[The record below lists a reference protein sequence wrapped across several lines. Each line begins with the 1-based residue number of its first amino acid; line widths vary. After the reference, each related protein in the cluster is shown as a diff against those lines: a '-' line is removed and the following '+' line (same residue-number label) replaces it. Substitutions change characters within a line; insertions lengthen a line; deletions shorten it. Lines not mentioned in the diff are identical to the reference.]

1 MKYNQ
6 KKRNESIEM
15 LLFVMVLAVF
25 AAVLGVMA
33 LGEKLQPVNE
43 IREMATGWYYFE
55 NGKRTEITLPE
66 VLKAKEGETL
76 VLYNNSI
83 NRSDEGKVITT
94 RGAEYDLKISLDGDV
109 LYEYQDSAFKRN
121 TQMKSKL
128 ECDGQI
134 PSEVKNGTLT
144 LTYFTPQQGKYKV
157 SEVFIG
163 SESAVTVCH
172 IWGSAVIIGIAS
184 CFIVLSV
191 ISLLTFV
198 YLRHRQ
204 MPDGRFRDVA
214 LFLVIC
220 GVWLITDSS
229 VVQTYSSHP
238 DLVCTIS
245 FYMFM
250 MMAVPMLHFAQK
262 IGKLKNQR
270 ILNLGIIMFY
280 LNAFIQGLLNYFNIF
295 DFVDM
300 LFVTHILLWIWTLLS
315 AYFLWREYKRNPEQE
330 IRIVMIAYTVVSF
343 SGILA
348 LLLYWMFRI
357 SYYGA
362 IFEFGIVLFLILI
375 IADTVISLAGKVRYR
390 TEMQAYE
397 RLVREDWMTGM
408 QSRDPFE
415 NMIAE
420 LPKTVTRYKN
430 VLLIL
435 MDINHL
441 RRINND
447 CGRVAGDEVV
457 VAAARCIENTFGQI
471 GKCYRIGGD
480 EFAVVIYDPDTDRK
494 ALSDRL
500 DKEIRN
506 YNRNSRYRLSIARGF
521 SSIRDEKGNLKTT
534 GEWKYEA
541 DTDMYQNK
549 AEEGRTHEL

>member
-76 VLYNNSI
+76 VLYNDSI

>member
-76 VLYNNSI
+76 VLYNDSI

-144 LTYFTPQQGKYKV
+144 LTYFTPRQGKYKV

>member
-1 MKYNQ
+1 MKYNH

-25 AAVLGVMA
+25 AAVLGVMT

-43 IREMATGWYYFE
+43 IREMSTGWYYFE
-55 NGKRTEITLPE
+55 NGKRTEITLPK

-76 VLYNNSI
+76 VLYNDSI

-94 RGAEYDLKISLDGDV
+94 RGAEYDLKISLDGEV

-172 IWGSAVIIGIAS
+172 IWESAVIIGLAS

-214 LFLVIC
+214 LFLIIC

-238 DLVCTIS
+238 DVVCTIS

-270 ILNLGIIMFY
+270 VLNLGIIMFY

-300 LFVTHILLWIWTLLS
+300 LFVTHILLWVWTLLS
-315 AYFLWREYKRNPEQE
+315 AYLLWREYKRNPEQE
-330 IRIVMIAYTVVSF
+330 IRIVMIAYTIVSF

-362 IFEFGIVLFLILI
+362 IFEFGILLFLILI
-375 IADTVISLAGKVRYR
+375 IADIVISLAGKVRYR

-420 LPKTVTRYKN
+420 LPKTVNQYKDI
-430 VLLIL
+430 LLIL

-457 VAAARCIENTFGQI
+457 VAAARCIENVFGQI
-471 GKCYRIGGD
+471 GKCYRTGGD

-494 ALSDRL
+494 TLSDRL

>member
-94 RGAEYDLKISLDGDV
+94 RGAEYDLKISLDGNV